1 MSRKESQSSL
11 SPVLEYRPNVAILLV
26 REDGRLLICERLKVK
41 GAWQFP
47 QGGVDEGETLE
58 EALKREVEEEIGL
71 LPTSYDIIEMK
82 GGYRYVYPPAIKKKK
97 RRKGWFDGQEQT
109 YFRCYLHDSKAKI
122 DIERK
127 PREFRSVKWIEPEDF
142 KLRWLPD
149 FKREVY
155 RRVMKD
161 FFEVELA

>member
-1 MSRKESQSSL
+1 M
-11 SPVLEYRPNVAILLV
+11 EYRPNVAILLV
-26 REDGRLLICERLKVK
+26 REDGHLLICERLKVK

-71 LPTSYDIIEMK
+71 LPESYDILEMR
-82 GGYRYVYPPAIKKKK
+82 GGYRYVYPDHIKKKK

-109 YFRCYLHDSKAKI
+109 YFRCLLHDKKAEINI
-122 DIERK
+122 DRK
-127 PREFRSVKWIEPEDF
+127 PREFRDTNWIEPGEF
-142 KLRWLPD
+142 RLKWLPE

-155 RRVMKD
+155 RKVMSD
-161 FFEVELA
+161 FFGVEIS